1 MYARPAVVLFSVF
14 GALQLPGRQ
23 LDLSLDPGGPEY
35 KVEDI
40 GRAPDKGVLVYS
52 VDRLG
57 ALLRL
62 VNPLGLHLTLG
73 LSFSNGSLSL

>member
-14 GALQLPGRQ
+14 GALPGRL

-40 GRAPDKGVLVYS
+40 GRAPDKGVLCRS
-52 VDRLG
+52 FWGRSF
-57 ALLRL
+57 RL